1 MRSSQNEAL
10 SNQDVSF
17 RMSVLKGSTDGEVVY
32 AESHS
37 VTTSSAGL
45 ADLLIGDGGVIS
57 GTFSGINWGDDSY
70 FLKVEV
76 DPAGG
81 TSYGY
86 LGTTQL
92 ISVPYALYSANI
104 SSPTRKFTIQ
114 EEMGHPVDSALF
126 EVKNRDGQTVFAVYP
141 EGTRVYILDEQS
153 KGIKGGFAVG
163 GYRRGT
169 KGTTNEYMRIT
180 PDSIRLYIDDSST
193 KGIKGGFAVGGYSRA
208 TKGITDHYLKIK
220 PDSAQFL
227 MVSDQPEDSFSSAL
241 SVTTKS
247 RFGGIP
253 GKSANLFN
261 LTRDNYFIGHRAGES
276 ITFGSQNSFF
286 GFENGANTTEGYG
299 NIFIGESSGHLNTRG
314 NFNLYVGYNSGFSN
328 IDGFNNVCL
337 GFAAGQDNTNGE
349 NNVYI
354 VSDAGLHAPGN
365 HNVYV
370 GSGAGTNNI
379 LGSTNIFIG
388 SGAGYWADSSVANI
402 FIGSSS
408 GFRNS
413 GGVAN
418 VFLGNDTG
426 FENLGGSENTFIG
439 HGAGQANTTGN
450 ANVYLG
456 TRSGANNLDGKDN
469 IFIGFEAGMNETG
482 NGKLYIDLFGNT
494 SDNALIYGEF
504 YNRTVRINNRLGIGM
519 MANTYA
525 LEVAGDVAKSVAG
538 DWNTTS
544 DARIKTDV
552 TEIEN
557 VCGQILALR
566 PVRFRYT
573 EEWMGRNPAI
583 KDKVYFN
590 FIAQEFREVFPQAV
604 QTGGDV
610 LGDGASGLL
619 QLDSYPAQIVAI
631 KAIQELIEE
640 NREQQEI
647 IEQLQRDNGEL
658 MKLQRRVQLLEENLI
673 AQGY

>member
-1 MRSSQNEAL
+1 M
-10 SNQDVSF
+10 
-17 RMSVLKGSTDGEVVY
+17 
-32 AESHS
+32 
-37 VTTSSAGL
+37 
-45 ADLLIGDGGVIS
+45 
-57 GTFSGINWGDDSY
+57 
-70 FLKVEV
+70 
-76 DPAGG
+76 
-81 TSYGY
+81 
-86 LGTTQL
+86 
-92 ISVPYALYSANI
+92 
-104 SSPTRKFTIQ
+104 
-114 EEMGHPVDSALF
+114 
-126 EVKNRDGQTVFAVYP
+126 
-141 EGTRVYILDEQS
+141 
-153 KGIKGGFAVG
+153 
-163 GYRRGT
+163 
-169 KGTTNEYMRIT
+169 
-180 PDSIRLYIDDSST
+180 
-193 KGIKGGFAVGGYSRA
+193 
-208 TKGITDHYLKIK
+208 
-220 PDSAQFL
+220 
-227 MVSDQPEDSFSSAL
+227 
-241 SVTTKS
+241 
-247 RFGGIP
+247 
-253 GKSANLFN
+253 
-261 LTRDNYFIGHRAGES
+261 
-276 ITFGSQNSFF
+276 
-286 GFENGANTTEGYG
+286 
-299 NIFIGESSGHLNTRG
+299 
-314 NFNLYVGYNSGFSN
+314 
-328 IDGFNNVCL
+328 
-337 GFAAGQDNTNGE
+337 
-349 NNVYI
+349 
-354 VSDAGLHAPGN
+354 
-365 HNVYV
+365 
-370 GSGAGTNNI
+370 
-379 LGSTNIFIG
+379 
-388 SGAGYWADSSVANI
+388 ADSSLANI

-408 GFRNS
+408 CFRNS

-439 HGAGQANTTGN
+439 HGAGQDNRNGYFNTFVGRYSGHSNVDGISNVFIGMDAGGNHVEGNENTYIGTDAGQANATGN
-450 ANVYLG
+450 ANVYIG
-456 TRSGANNLDGKDN
+456 TRAGANNLDGKDN
-469 IFIGFEAGMNETG
+469 IFIGFEAGMDEPG
-482 NGKLYIDLFGNT
+482 DGKLFIDLFSNT

-504 YNRTVRINNRLGIGM
+504 YNNAVRINNRLGIGM